1 MRYINKS
8 KPIRFSLL
16 VGGKECLVVEDVKK
30 NFNLSDLYDS
40 LINQNLAKWL
50 SQIGKTDL
58 LEKIESISKTD
69 MLTQKIGLYNL
80 FAPNKLSSDSPNIGT
95 VKELLVKCC
104 ITFDDLKGTQYARNI
119 ELKKTAIENV
129 DDEIINRWCESD
141 LELLKYVYSKKSY
154 NVLNE
159 RNSRTL
165 IDKKIVTDKNL
176 ILKIAVDKNLND
188 ILERNCEYDIRVG
201 DTVFEMICVKGC
213 YGGDFYIGKYPV
225 TQKQW
230 KTVME
235 YNPSC
240 FTLGG
245 YNLPVE
251 NVSVDDCQRFINKL
265 NMMTGEKFRLPEI
278 EEWRYAEKGGN
289 KRSGFKYS
297 GSNSITEVGW
307 NCSNSRGETH
317 TVGQKKPNELGI
329 YDMSG
334 NVRELCKDSKFGGYF
349 SCGGSY
355 DDYAENC
362 LISHSVNPNSR
373 RDNQGLRLALSL

>member
-176 ILKIAVDKNLND
+176 ILNFRNFLEKETGKVWKFD
-188 ILERNCEYDIRVG
+188 IDYEPL
-201 DTVFEMICVKGC
+201 
-213 YGGDFYIGKYPV
+213 
-225 TQKQW
+225 
-230 KTVME
+230 
-235 YNPSC
+235 
-240 FTLGG
+240 
-245 YNLPVE
+245 
-251 NVSVDDCQRFINKL
+251 
-265 NMMTGEKFRLPEI
+265 
-278 EEWRYAEKGGN
+278 
-289 KRSGFKYS
+289 
-297 GSNSITEVGW
+297 
-307 NCSNSRGETH
+307 GETLAFLEARALDNDRKNISEYPLVKAILAEFNGAKIE
-317 TVGQKKPNELGI
+317 TFIRKSVEAAEDDEQTDGFNAGAILNE
-329 YDMSG
+329 
-334 NVRELCKDSKFGGYF
+334 NE
-349 SCGGSY
+349 
-355 DDYAENC
+355 EEE
-362 LISHSVNPNSR
+362 
-373 RDNQGLRLALSL
+373 

>member
-40 LINQNLAKWL
+40 LMNQNLAKWL

-58 LEKIESISKTD
+58 LDKIEGISKTD
-69 MLTQKIGLYNL
+69 MLTQKIRLYNL

-95 VKELLVKCC
+95 VKELLIKGC
-104 ITFDDLKGTQYARNI
+104 ITFDDLKGTQYAKNI
-119 ELKKTAIENV
+119 ELKKAAIENV

-165 IDKKIVTDKNL
+165 IDKKIVTDKDL
-176 ILKIAVDKNLND
+176 IHEIAIDKNLDD

-201 DTVFEMICVKGC
+201 DTVFEMIYVKGC

-235 YNPSC
+235 DNPSF
-240 FTLGG
+240 FTLG

-265 NMMTGEKFRLPEI
+265 NKMTGEKFRLPEI
-278 EEWRYAEKGGN
+278 EEWRYAAKGGN

-334 NVRELCKDSKFGGYF
+334 NVRELCKDSIFGGYF

-362 LISHSVNPNSR
+362 LISHSVSPNSR
-373 RDNQGLRLALSL
+373 SDNQGLRLALSL

>member
-58 LEKIESISKTD
+58 LKKIESISKTD
-69 MLTQKIGLYNL
+69 MLTQKIRLYNL

-201 DTVFEMICVKGC
+201 DTVFEMICVKGG

-230 KTVME
+230 ETVME